1 MGFGAGH
8 IQDINSR
15 IKQNRELRPSNR
27 QKFKGKNR
35 QAIYAKSNEN
45 QNPLNLKS
53 VSEKELIEIKKY
65 NSERA
70 IMEQKRMRI
79 IYGIFLLCTLIAII
93 GFLIWIN

>member
-8 IQDINSR
+8 IQDMNSR

-35 QAIYAKSNEN
+35 QPIYSKSNEN
-45 QNPLNLKS
+45 SLNLIS
-53 VSEKELIEIKKY
+53 VSKKELSEIKKY

-70 IMEQKRMRI
+70 KMEQKRMQI

-93 GFLIWIN
+93 GFLIWVN

>member
-8 IQDINSR
+8 IQDMNSR
-15 IKQNRELRPSNR
+15 MKQNRELRPSNR

-35 QAIYAKSNEN
+35 QTIYSKSNEN
-45 QNPLNLKS
+45 QNPLYLKS
-53 VSEKELIEIKKY
+53 VSEKELSEIKKY
-65 NSERA
+65 NSVRA

-93 GFLIWIN
+93 GLLIWIQ

>member
-8 IQDINSR
+8 IQDMNSR
-15 IKQNRELRPSNR
+15 MKQNRELRPSNR

-35 QAIYAKSNEN
+35 QPIYSKSNEN
-45 QNPLNLKS
+45 PQNLIS
-53 VSEKELIEIKKY
+53 VSEKELIEMKKY

-70 IMEQKRMRI
+70 KMEQKRMLI